1 MSEHHIA
8 CNNRYMFYQTWDLFI
23 EEDYVSNFDF
33 VTPMLRWTK
42 RLCRKVTILQQYIQ
56 LNRLAFLQL
65 LLSCKSMICCK
76 VVDKGHLIHYHF
88 YGGILLSFSFSF
100 KQSIILQSNFMKYI
114 QEYISVSN
122 PKTSTYKKKIFSWQS
137 HEECFPVKQSLQNP
151 SSRPIQAIT
160 RVDKGSEVGLQ
171 PSSS

>member
-1 MSEHHIA
+1 
-8 CNNRYMFYQTWDLFI
+8 
-23 EEDYVSNFDF
+23 
-33 VTPMLRWTK
+33 MLRSTK

-100 KQSIILQSNFMKYI
+100 KQSIILQSNFMKCI

-122 PKTSTYKKKIFSWQS
+122 PKTSTYKKKYSVGKVMRNVFLSNKIFKA
-137 HEECFPVKQSLQNP
+137 PLQDP
-151 SSRPIQAIT
+151 SRQ
-160 RVDKGSEVGLQ
+160 
-171 PSSS
+171 